1 MKLIVGLGNPGKEYE
16 NTRHNIG
23 FMVIDRIKDKLNIN
37 TSKKGF
43 HGLYS
48 KFKYKG
54 EDVILLQPHTYMN
67 KSGISVRE
75 IADYFQVKLE
85 DIVVIFDD
93 LDLDVGKL
101 RLREKGGHGGHNGI
115 RDIIS
120 HLSTNEFK
128 RIRIGIG
135 KNQLI
140 DSVNYV
146 LGKFS
151 KEESELINQALNK
164 ASDAIILYLEENF
177 QAAMNKFNQEI
188 V

>member
-1 MKLIVGLGNPGKEYE
+1 
-16 NTRHNIG
+16 
-23 FMVIDRIKDKLNIN
+23 
-37 TSKKGF
+37 
-43 HGLYS
+43 
-48 KFKYKG
+48 
-54 EDVILLQPHTYMN
+54 MN

-93 LDLDVGKL
+93 LDLEVGKL

>member
-1 MKLIVGLGNPGKEYE
+1 M
-16 NTRHNIG
+16 
-23 FMVIDRIKDKLNIN
+23 
-37 TSKKGF
+37 
-43 HGLYS
+43 YS

-93 LDLDVGKL
+93 LDLEVGKL